1 MSEDDDQTWQHG
13 FDPGQDDPYEQGHEG
28 DALSAVAQ
36 ENEEIVVPPG
46 KPGKTK
52 PAKKQKSSND
62 KKQTMIIIGV
72 AVAAAVGWIGYGM
85 LEGKPVNP
93 ANGGMVPAAPL
104 QPARAPGLS
113 VPLRAAT
120 ATRKGPSRSMLDT
133 TAGVSPASTYT
144 TSPARQI
151 PSSPSSQVG
160 TGDVPPPA
168 TAAPSA
174 IPVMGSSSALP
185 MPMPMTGA
193 AVSAAAVSAA
203 TTSVPASPKT
213 IVPTR
218 MTTPGADRSRPASSV
233 IVADLKNQ
241 IAQLKSRIAQESLQ
255 LSAEKSAATAAPAL
269 APKVIYR
276 VIYRHVPAARPS
288 RPAHAA
294 PRSSR
299 SSSSA
304 VSIPGI
310 RVIGAA
316 QGTAWL
322 SVQGHRMMV
331 QVGDDVPG
339 LGVVQ
344 SISDSGIV
352 HGSHGTAQP

>member
-13 FDPGQDDPYEQGHEG
+13 FDPGQDDPYGQGHESNAP
-28 DALSAVAQ
+28 DVI
-36 ENEEIVVPPG
+36 EDVIVPPG
-46 KPGKTK
+46 EPGKAK

-72 AVAAAVGWIGYGM
+72 AVAAAIGWIGYGM

-93 ANGGMVPAAPL
+93 ANGGMAPAAQL

-113 VPLRAAT
+113 VPPRAAT

-133 TAGVSPASTYT
+133 TAGASPASTYT
-144 TSPARQI
+144 TSSARQI
-151 PSSPSSQVG
+151 PNSPSSQVG
-160 TGDVPPPA
+160 TSDVSPPA

-185 MPMPMTGA
+185 MPMTGA
-193 AVSAAAVSAA
+193 AASATA

-218 MTTPGADRSRPASSV
+218 MTTTGADRSRAASSV

-255 LSAEKSAATAAPAL
+255 LSAEKSATTTTP
-269 APKVIYR
+269 APKVVYR
-276 VIYRHVPAARPS
+276 VIYRNVPES
-288 RPAHAA
+288 RPVPGANPVPGAA
-294 PRSSR
+294 PKLPT
-299 SSSSA
+299 
-304 VSIPGI
+304 VHGI

-316 QGTAWL
+316 PGTAWL
-322 SVQGHRMMV
+322 SVQGRRMMV
-331 QVGDDVPG
+331 RVGDDVPG

-344 SISDSGIV
+344 AISDDGVV
-352 HGSHGTAQP
+352 HGSHGTARP